1 MFELSYN
8 EAIVIQRAQLAW
20 YRRSI
25 GLSGVRQIRK
35 WTLPCPEHLH
45 PDTKIFVVTIN
56 ELVPRG
62 GDFELLKRKWP
73 KDDDPTRMAYSDAIR
88 RGLL

>member
-8 EAIVIQRAQLAW
+8 EALVIQRAQLAW

-25 GLSGVRQIRK
+25 GLSGVRQIQK

-45 PDTKIFVVTIN
+45 PDTKVFVVTIN

-62 GDFELLKRKWP
+62 ADIERLTRRWT
-73 KDDDPTRMAYSDAIR
+73 DDTDPTRMAYHDAIR